1 MGAQYHRIL
10 LYHSVKH
17 SKYNDSQHR
26 IMRHTM
32 NNKMIPIAL
41 VLATAGL
48 LAMVTT
54 TPLAF
59 AQDYDGDPRSDGD
72 YKSDGEQRSET
83 NEKLDSESD
92 CNFSGK
98 GNTCLQIPINIEAVA
113 SAGL

>member
-1 MGAQYHRIL
+1 M
-10 LYHSVKH
+10 K
-17 SKYNDSQHR
+17 
-26 IMRHTM
+26 HTM
-32 NNKMIPIAL
+32 NNKMIPIAV
-41 VLATAGL
+41 VLATAAL
-48 LAMVTT
+48 LAMTAA

-59 AQDYDGDPRSDGD
+59 AQDYDADPRSDGD
-72 YKSDGEQRSET
+72 YKKSDGEQRSET